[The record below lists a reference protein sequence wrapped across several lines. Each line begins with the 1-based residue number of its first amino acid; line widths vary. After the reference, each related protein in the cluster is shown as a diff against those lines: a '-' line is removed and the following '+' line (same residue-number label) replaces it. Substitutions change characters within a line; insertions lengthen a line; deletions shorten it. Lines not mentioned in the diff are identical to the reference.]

1 MGMHIISKK
10 TRGQRDRRHE
20 RWQRPSESYTIFV
33 HAYQMPNGYVADVET
48 KTKTPRWVA
57 MTLNAIY
64 GPDHPGRWSPEVFE
78 TKRQALDHIE
88 AYYTRHSQ
96 REGWSLVSAQIAPTV
111 VVRKRKVQTSPV
123 AFELAT
129 PENVEA

>member
-1 MGMHIISKK
+1 MGMFIISKK
-10 TRGQRDRRHE
+10 TRGQRDRRLAF
-20 RWQRPSESYTIFV
+20 WQRPGKSFTIFV
-33 HAYQMPNGYVADVET
+33 HGYQKPNGYVGDVE
-48 KTKTPRWVA
+48 KQTKTPRWVA

-64 GPDHPGRWSPEVFE
+64 DPDHPGRWSPEVFE
-78 TKRQALDHIE
+78 TKREALDHIE
-88 AYYTRHSQ
+88 AYYTRHSL
-96 REGWSLVSAQIAPTV
+96 REGWKLVSAQIAPTV